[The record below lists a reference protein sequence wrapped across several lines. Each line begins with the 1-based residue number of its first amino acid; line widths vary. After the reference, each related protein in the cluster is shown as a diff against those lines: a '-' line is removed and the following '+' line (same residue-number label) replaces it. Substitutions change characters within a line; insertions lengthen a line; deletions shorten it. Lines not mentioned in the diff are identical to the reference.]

1 VSTDADTARGSDPG
15 KAGGLTHLRIT
26 YVWRDELMHDTL
38 VALGESVALGTG
50 KTATLT
56 VADLGLPNDYVLLR
70 PSAEGYV
77 LTLAQTM
84 GGRLILDGENTDI
97 AALLEG
103 SGSGRAGGGSSSGF
117 YATAIGYRDSGM
129 IDLDG
134 QGQHIVA
141 FQFLRPDPP
150 VPPAAIGRDLEL
162 LLPAMAFAV
171 ILFTVLVAMTYWL
184 HVPGNSLIFPGAA
197 ELMTSYL
204 VQRPPPPP
212 PPGPA
217 AEEAASKDGEQ
228 KNVNSATQGKEG
240 KEGGEGEK
248 PRSRDPDPGDIPP
261 QIETGLLSKESRQVL
276 RQTVRNPA
284 LDNRLK
290 QSLARLQGKR
300 LTGGIGQ
307 GTGTGIGF
315 GPGQDGTGTTRG
327 GKGGGPGGGGSVQGD
342 FVSQGK
348 VDVGAT
354 RSPKG
359 TGGGGRGA
367 REVAV
372 VETGS
377 ASGDFS
383 GLTKAEIDRV
393 VRSRS
398 GLMKAC
404 YQRELNRTPR
414 LGGTIVVT
422 FRIKPDGT
430 VQSARV
436 VPGKSTLRNSSVE
449 SCVTRQITGLK
460 FPPKG
465 GGVVNY
471 PLIFSQG

>member
-1 VSTDADTARGSDPG
+1 VSTDAYTARGSDPG
-15 KAGGLTHLRIT
+15 SAGGLTHLRVT
-26 YVWRDELMHDTL
+26 YVWRDELMNDAL
-38 VALGESVALGTG
+38 VALGESVALGTS
-50 KTATLT
+50 KSATVT

-103 SGSGRAGGGSSSGF
+103 TSAARADGAASGF
-117 YATAIGYRDSGM
+117 YATAIHYRDSGM

-134 QGQHIVA
+134 QGEHIVA
-141 FQFLRPDPP
+141 FQFVRPEPP
-150 VPPAAIGRDLEL
+150 LPPTPFGRDLEL

-171 ILFTVLVAMTYWL
+171 ILFTVLVAMTFLL

-212 PPGPA
+212 PPGPS

-248 PRSRDPDPGDIPP
+248 PRSRDPDPGEIPP
-261 QIETGLLSKESRQVL
+261 QIETGLLSKESRAVL

-327 GKGGGPGGGGSVQGD
+327 GKGDGPGGGGSVQGD

-354 RSPKG
+354 RTPKG
-359 TGGGGRGA
+359 TGGTGRGA

-372 VETGS
+372 VETGG
-377 ASGDFS
+377 ATGEFS

-404 YQRELNRTPR
+404 YQRELNRSPG